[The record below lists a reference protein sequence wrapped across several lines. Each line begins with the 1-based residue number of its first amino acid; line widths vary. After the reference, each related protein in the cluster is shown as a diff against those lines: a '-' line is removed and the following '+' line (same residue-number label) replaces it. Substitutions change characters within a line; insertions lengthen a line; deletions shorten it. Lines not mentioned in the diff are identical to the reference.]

1 MTQLG
6 RDDSSDDDL
15 ATIGGKRF
23 CTVKWSACHG
33 MLGAGREANGYCG
46 LEMKGLENEV
56 LYPPKW
62 HRFDARKKY

>member
-1 MTQLG
+1 M
-6 RDDSSDDDL
+6 
-15 ATIGGKRF
+15 
-23 CTVKWSACHG
+23 KWSAVGACRG
-33 MLGAGREANGYCG
+33 VLGASQEASGYCG